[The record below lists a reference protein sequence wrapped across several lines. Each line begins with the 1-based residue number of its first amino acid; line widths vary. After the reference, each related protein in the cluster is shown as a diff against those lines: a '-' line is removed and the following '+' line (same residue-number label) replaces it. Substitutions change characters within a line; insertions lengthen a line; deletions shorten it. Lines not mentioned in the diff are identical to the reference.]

1 MNLYLFTY
9 FSFKE
14 KRKIQNCDHNISV
27 FYGVK
32 HDIDSVLNDET
43 VGERNKTMV
52 VKKMCC

>member
-1 MNLYLFTY
+1 MNLYLFRY

-14 KRKIQNCDHNISV
+14 KKKIQNCDHNISV